1 MSRRPAFLRRSIE
14 AEYRRR
20 QQSRDA
26 DKAAGGAF
34 RWAAIGVAIVMVL
47 VIAVGFGGNRAM
59 MSGVA
64 ALAFLDREVIF
75 GFTWVDILAAILVIG
90 LSALYLYRDW
100 RRARH

>member
-20 QQSRDA
+20 QQSREA

-47 VIAVGFGGNRAM
+47 LVAVGFGGNQAM
-59 MSGVA
+59 MSSIAGLDFLNRE
-64 ALAFLDREVIF
+64 ALF
-75 GFTWVDILAAILVIG
+75 GFTWIDILAVLLVIG
-90 LSALYLYRDW
+90 ASALYLYRDW
-100 RRARH
+100 RRANR

>member
-14 AEYRRR
+14 AENRRR
-20 QQSRDA
+20 QQSREA

-47 VIAVGFGGNRAM
+47 LIAAGFGGNRTV

-64 ALAFLDREVIF
+64 ALDFLNREALF
-75 GFTWVDILAAILVIG
+75 GFSWIDIIAVLLVTAA
-90 LSALYLYRDW
+90 SALYLYRDW
-100 RRARH
+100 RRTRR